1 MVKGLTKRQ
10 LEILDLIHTSIDE
23 NGMPPTRSE
32 IADNLG
38 FKSLNAA
45 EDHLKALEKKEF
57 IKLIPGVSRG
67 IKVLKKT
74 DNKNVGLPIVGQ
86 VAAGQPILAIEH
98 VESHISLD
106 PFLFEKKADYLLR
119 VKGESMLNSGIR
131 DGDLLA
137 VHATKVVRNNQI
149 VVARLDDEVTVKRFK
164 KTGSKIYLIPEND
177 NFDQIEINSK
187 SGEFIIEGLGIGI
200 LRLDI

>member
-10 LEILDLIHTSIDE
+10 LEILNLIHASIDE

-119 VKGESMLNSGIR
+119 VKGESMLNSGIC

>member
-200 LRLDI
+200 LRLAI

>member
-119 VKGESMLNSGIR
+119 VKGDSMLNSGIC

>member
-10 LEILDLIHTSIDE
+10 LEILDLIYASIDE

-57 IKLIPGVSRG
+57 IKLVPNVSRG
-67 IKVLKKT
+67 IKILKKT
-74 DNKNVGLPIVGQ
+74 NNKNVGLPIVGQ

-98 VESHISLD
+98 VESHISID
-106 PFLFEKKADYLLR
+106 PFLFGKKADYLLR

-131 DGDLLA
+131 DGDLLV

-164 KTGSKIYLIPEND
+164 KAGSKIYLIPEND
-177 NFDQIEINSK
+177 NFDRIEVNSK
-187 SGEFIIEGLGIGI
+187 YGEFIIEGLGIGI

>member
-23 NGMPPTRSE
+23 NGMPPTRLE

-67 IKVLKKT
+67 IKVLKKMN
-74 DNKNVGLPIVGQ
+74 NKNVGLPIVGQ

-98 VESHISLD
+98 VESYISLD
-106 PFLFEKKADYLLR
+106 PFLFEKKAYYLLR

-164 KTGSKIYLIPEND
+164 KTSSKIYLIPEND

-200 LRLDI
+200 LRLNI

>member
-10 LEILDLIHTSIDE
+10 LEVLDLIYASIDE

-32 IADNLG
+32 IANNLG

-57 IKLIPGVSRG
+57 IKLVPNVSRG
-67 IKVLKKT
+67 IKILKKT
-74 DNKNVGLPIVGQ
+74 NNKNVGLPIVGQ

-98 VESHISLD
+98 VESHISID

-131 DGDLLA
+131 DGDLLV

-177 NFDQIEINSK
+177 NFDRIEVNSK
-187 SGEFIIEGLGIGI
+187 YGEFIIEGLGIGV
-200 LRLDI
+200 LRLNI

>member
-10 LEILDLIHTSIDE
+10 LQILDLIHTSIDE
-23 NGMPPTRSE
+23 NGMPPTRLE
-32 IADNLG
+32 IANNLG

-57 IKLIPGVSRG
+57 IKLVPNVSRG

-74 DNKNVGLPIVGQ
+74 NNKNVGLPIVGQ

-98 VESHISLD
+98 VENHILID

-131 DGDLLA
+131 DGDLLV

-164 KTGSKIYLIPEND
+164 KAGSKIYLIPEND
-177 NFDQIEINSK
+177 NFDRIEVNSK
-187 SGEFIIEGLGIGI
+187 YGEFIIEGLGIGI

>member
-1 MVKGLTKRQ
+1 M
-10 LEILDLIHTSIDE
+10 
-23 NGMPPTRSE
+23 
-32 IADNLG
+32 
-38 FKSLNAA
+38 
-45 EDHLKALEKKEF
+45 KALEKKEF

>member
-10 LEILDLIHTSIDE
+10 LEILDLIHASIDE

-57 IKLIPGVSRG
+57 IKLVPNVSRG
-67 IKVLKKT
+67 IKILKKT
-74 DNKNVGLPIVGQ
+74 NNKNVGLPIVGQ

-98 VESHISLD
+98 VESHISID

-131 DGDLLA
+131 DGDLLV

-164 KTGSKIYLIPEND
+164 KAGSKIYLIPEND
-177 NFDQIEINSK
+177 NFDRIEVNSK
-187 SGEFIIEGLGIGI
+187 YGEFIIEGLGIGI

>member
-67 IKVLKKT
+67 IKVLKRRIIKM
-74 DNKNVGLPIVGQ
+74 L
-86 VAAGQPILAIEH
+86 
-98 VESHISLD
+98 
-106 PFLFEKKADYLLR
+106 DYL
-119 VKGESMLNSGIR
+119 
-131 DGDLLA
+131 
-137 VHATKVVRNNQI
+137 
-149 VVARLDDEVTVKRFK
+149 
-164 KTGSKIYLIPEND
+164 
-177 NFDQIEINSK
+177 
-187 SGEFIIEGLGIGI
+187 
-200 LRLDI
+200 

>member
-10 LEILDLIHTSIDE
+10 LQILDLIHTSIDE
-23 NGMPPTRSE
+23 NGMPPTRLE
-32 IADNLG
+32 IANNLG

-57 IKLIPGVSRG
+57 IKLVPNVSRG

-74 DNKNVGLPIVGQ
+74 NNKNVGLPIVGQ

>member
-1 MVKGLTKRQ
+1 MGKGLTKRQ
-10 LEILDLIHTSIDE
+10 LEILDLIHASIDE

-32 IADNLG
+32 IADILG

-57 IKLIPGVSRG
+57 IKLVPNVSRG
-67 IKVLKKT
+67 IKILKKT
-74 DNKNVGLPIVGQ
+74 NNKNVGLPIVGQ

-98 VESHISLD
+98 VENHISLD

-131 DGDLLA
+131 DGDLLV
-137 VHATKVVRNNQI
+137 VHATKIVRNNQI

-164 KTGSKIYLIPEND
+164 KAGSKIYLIPEND
-177 NFDQIEINSK
+177 NFDRIEVNSRYR
-187 SGEFIIEGLGIGI
+187 EFIIEGLGIGI

>member
-10 LEILDLIHTSIDE
+10 LEILDLIHASIDE

-32 IADNLG
+32 IANNLG

-57 IKLIPGVSRG
+57 IELIPGVSRG

-74 DNKNVGLPIVGQ
+74 NNKNVGLPIVGQ

-98 VESHISLD
+98 VESHISID

-131 DGDLLA
+131 DGDLLV

-149 VVARLDDEVTVKRFK
+149 VVARLNDEVTVKRFK
-164 KTGSKIYLIPEND
+164 KAGSKIYLMPEND
-177 NFDQIEINSK
+177 NFDRIEINSK
-187 SGEFIIEGLGIGI
+187 TEEFTIEGLGIGI
-200 LRLDI
+200 LRLNI

>member
-10 LEILDLIHTSIDE
+10 LEILDLIHASIDE

-57 IKLIPGVSRG
+57 IKLVPNVSRG
-67 IKVLKKT
+67 IKILKKT
-74 DNKNVGLPIVGQ
+74 NNKNVGLPIVGQ

-98 VESHISLD
+98 VESHISID

-131 DGDLLA
+131 DGDLLV

-164 KTGSKIYLIPEND
+164 KAGSKIYLIPEND